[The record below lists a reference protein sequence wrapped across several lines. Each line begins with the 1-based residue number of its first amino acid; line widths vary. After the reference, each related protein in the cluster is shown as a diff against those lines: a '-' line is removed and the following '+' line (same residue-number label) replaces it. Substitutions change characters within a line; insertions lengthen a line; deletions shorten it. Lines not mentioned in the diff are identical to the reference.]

1 MVVYRGNDQWLI
13 WENEETAGQKNN
25 GEGHTRH
32 REWNKQRQ
40 EVIGNAL
47 DEAEYMPLL
56 RK

>member
-47 DEAEYMPLL
+47 DEAEY
-56 RK
+56 RVEGE